1 MFCIERPGTNAFL
14 SHIDFMPRNDTAIIC
29 SMNGHRVTFLL
40 CVVLCFFSG
49 AKTAFSQAIETAIPA
64 PTGNAVN
71 DFANVIDPSTESLL
85 EERLIDLKRT
95 ADIEFAVVTVPT
107 TGDLTAFDYTL
118 RLAREWKVGPSG
130 GEQKG
135 LILLVAVND
144 RKYQIQ
150 PSRHLQGDLPD
161 GLVGEIGRRMRDPF
175 RRGDYASGITTAVE
189 AIIATLAEKRGFRLN
204 GVDQSQAIPDTQP
217 TRRRERSSG
226 SSCSPCIVIFVVLF
240 ILLIIFSNRGRRGGG
255 GFGGGGGSGLMNAL
269 IVGSLINSLG
279 RSGSGSS
286 SGWGSGGGSSGGGG
300 FGGFGGGGDFN
311 GGGAG
316 GEW

>member
-1 MFCIERPGTNAFL
+1 LPN
-14 SHIDFMPRNDTAIIC
+14 IDFTMRDDAAIIR
-29 SMNGHRVTFLL
+29 SMNNHRVTLL
-40 CVVLCFFSG
+40 ACVVLCLLCNI
-49 AKTAFSQAIETAIPA
+49 TALGQTAAIPA

-71 DFANVIDPSTESLL
+71 DFANVIDPTTRRVL

-107 TGDLTAFDYTL
+107 TGNLTAFDYTL
-118 RLAREWKVGPSG
+118 RLAREWGIGPSG

-175 RRGDYASGITTAVE
+175 RQGDYSGGISTAVE
-189 AIIATLAEKRGFRLN
+189 GIIATLAEKRGFRLD
-204 GVDQSQAIPDTQP
+204 GIDPRQAVPDAQP
-217 TRRRERSSG
+217 IRESRRGSG
-226 SSCSPCIVIFVVLF
+226 CSPCVVIFIVLF
-240 ILLIIFSNRGRRGGG
+240 IILILFSNRGRRGGG
-255 GFGGGGGSGLMNAL
+255 GGFGGGGSGLMNAL
-269 IVGSLINSLG
+269 ILGSILNNMG
-279 RSGSGSS
+279 RSGSGGS
-286 SGWGSGGGSSGGGG
+286 SGWGSSGGSSGGDSG

>member
-1 MFCIERPGTNAFL
+1 
-14 SHIDFMPRNDTAIIC
+14 
-29 SMNGHRVTFLL
+29 MNIHRTTFLV
-40 CVVLCFFSG
+40 CVVLCLLYGGRSVVG
-49 AKTAFSQAIETAIPA
+49 QTTGTAIPA
-64 PTGNAVN
+64 QTGNAVN
-71 DFANVIDPSTESLL
+71 DFASVIDPATRRIL

-118 RLAREWKVGPSG
+118 RLAREWGIGPSG

-175 RRGDYASGITTAVE
+175 RRGDYSGGISTAVE
-189 AIIATLAEKRGFRLN
+189 AIIATLAEKRGFTLDGIDPRQA
-204 GVDQSQAIPDTQP
+204 VPDSQPIRES
-217 TRRRERSSG
+217 RRGSG
-226 SSCSPCIVIFVVLF
+226 CSPCVVIFIVLF

-255 GFGGGGGSGLMNAL
+255 GGFGGGGGSGLMNAL
-269 IVGSLINSLG
+269 ILGSLLNNVARGS
-279 RSGSGSS
+279 SGS
-286 SGWGSGGGSSGGGG
+286 SGWGSSGGSSGGGG